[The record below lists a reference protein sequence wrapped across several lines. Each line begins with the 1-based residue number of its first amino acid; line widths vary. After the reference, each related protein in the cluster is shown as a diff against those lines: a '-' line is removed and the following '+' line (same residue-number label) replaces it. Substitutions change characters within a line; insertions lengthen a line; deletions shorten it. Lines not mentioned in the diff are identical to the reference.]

1 MEAGM
6 STCYTY
12 KQPFEYAWDGLQS
25 MRKCITVGPGYI
37 TKNLNLGISVTKKY
51 NASSLHSGPQC
62 KQFCEHLH
70 NCWKYF
76 RNYFSRSW
84 LEYGL
89 YHVPLS
95 GSQMLLSCLCRRL
108 NAGRHH
114 ICIIQP
120 LIEAKRTSLGGHS
133 RTSGEWRGCVRRAFR
148 KFGMA
153 QWGDS
158 LLVRD
163 WRRGVVGFASVEL
176 MPVRGIDVV
185 PKWRLYTPKRLKLQL
200 DIRPSTIPP

>member
-114 ICIIQP
+114 ICIIN
-120 LIEAKRTSLGGHS
+120 LWLKRSVQAWVATHAPVVNDVAAFAEPSASLGWHS
-133 RTSGEWRGCVRRAFR
+133 EVIHYSCEIGGAE
-148 KFGMA
+148 
-153 QWGDS
+153 S
-158 LLVRD
+158 
-163 WRRGVVGFASVEL
+163 
-176 MPVRGIDVV
+176 
-185 PKWRLYTPKRLKLQL
+185 
-200 DIRPSTIPP
+200 